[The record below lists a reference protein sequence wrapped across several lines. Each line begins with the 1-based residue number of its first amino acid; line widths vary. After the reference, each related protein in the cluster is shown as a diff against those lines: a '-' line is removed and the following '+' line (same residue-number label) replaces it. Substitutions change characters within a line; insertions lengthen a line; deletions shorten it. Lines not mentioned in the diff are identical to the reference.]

1 MADAGE
7 EEHNFFG
14 NLVTWLTSR
23 FVSVSLP
30 ARIRKI
36 WEDLLTT
43 LYVHSTPGEHFGREA
58 VYIFV
63 VGTVPAFL
71 IGSTS
76 AALLF
81 GIVPGFIAGMGLMV
95 AFSQCQKTRSRARR
109 LKVCHMLPN
118 SFHSMEKGV
127 GSCVQSHNVRVSVPG
142 GWHCL
147 HFTIL
152 KNLRLCYMSP
162 KLI

>member
-95 AFSQCQKTRSRARR
+95 AFSHCQKTRSRARR

-127 GSCVQSHNVRVSVPG
+127 DLV
-142 GWHCL
+142 
-147 HFTIL
+147 
-152 KNLRLCYMSP
+152 CYNMMFGFLFREDDTVCFSP
-162 KLI
+162 YL